1 MKALERAGRAAT
13 SVWFRATPSNRPLV
27 YEQSLPG
34 TRRIPL
40 RRGSEAATRPIG
52 ATDWPC
58 DFQPRLWK
66 FLNQADDRG
75 RVIKHSIFE
84 IENSVFN
91 SLGLFLVGRAV
102 IGSMLDVFLIHRVR
116 YSMLDVFPVHPRTA
130 HFLRSSSGIKANIE
144 HSTSNVERSQNLG
157 RIPEGFRG

>member
-1 MKALERAGRAAT
+1 MKALERAQPAAT

-52 ATDWPC
+52 ATDWPR

-75 RVIKHSIFE
+75 RVIKQSIFK

-91 SLGLFLVGRAV
+91 SLCLFLVGRAV
-102 IGSMLDVFLIHRVR
+102 IGSMLDVRC
-116 YSMLDVFPVHPRTA
+116 SMFSLFIGLDVGRWCFPC
-130 HFLRSSSGIKANIE
+130 SSGSIFDVGCFLCPSENCSFSAILI
-144 HSTSNVERSQNLG
+144 SG
-157 RIPEGFRG
+157 